1 MLQSRTVSSKNRA
14 QLGITGLD
22 DVLCGGLPRDRIYLI
37 QGDPGVGKTTLGLQ
51 FLISGAAA
59 GERCLYITLSETKA
73 EIEDVARSHGWSLE
87 GIDIVELSAL
97 EQSSVLEDNTL
108 FEPSE
113 VELHE
118 TTRTLLGFV
127 ERVQP
132 KRVVFDSL
140 SELRLLAQSALR
152 YRRQI
157 LSLKGYF
164 VDKGC
169 TVLMLDD
176 RTSGVEDLQLQS
188 LAHGVIVLE
197 QVTPIHGEDRRQV
210 RVQKLR
216 GLKFRGGRH
225 DFAIRTGGIEVYPR
239 LVAAEHGQPFEPAQ
253 ISSGLTELDALIG
266 GGLDKGTSTLIT
278 GPAGAGKSA
287 IAVQYAA
294 AAAKRGD
301 HAVIFAFDER
311 LGTLLARSRS
321 LGIGLDE
328 QIAAGRLE
336 IRQIDPAELSPGEF
350 ASLVRDS
357 VERKQAKVVVI
368 DSLNG
373 YLQAMPDE
381 RVLLVQMHEL
391 LGYLA
396 HHGVC
401 TILVMAQHGLIGTM
415 QSPTDV
421 SYVADTVLLLRYF
434 EAEGRIRKAISVV
447 KKRSGKHENAIR
459 ELVFG
464 PTGVNVGEPLTHF
477 VGVLTGV
484 PRYVG
489 KVADLDRT

>member
-1 MLQSRTVSSKNRA
+1 VPKPPAST
-14 QLGITGLD
+14 GIEGLD
-22 DVLCGGLPRDRIYLI
+22 KILGGGLPRDRIYLV

-51 FLISGAAA
+51 FLMEGARQ
-59 GERCLYITLSETKA
+59 GERCLYITLSETLDEIKSVA
-73 EIEDVARSHGWSLE
+73 ESHGWSLD
-87 GIDIVELSAL
+87 GIEIVELSAV
-97 EQSSVLEDNTL
+97 EQSSALDENTL
-108 FEPSE
+108 FEPAE

-118 TTRTLLGFV
+118 TTRKLLGFV
-127 ERVQP
+127 EKAKP
-132 KRVVFDSL
+132 SRVVFDSL

-169 TVLMLDD
+169 TVMMLDD
-176 RTSGVEDLQLQS
+176 RTSEGEDVQLQS

-197 QVTPIHGEDRRQV
+197 QTTPIHGEDRRQI

-225 DFAIRTGGIEVYPR
+225 DFTICTGGIQVYPR
-239 LVAAEHGQPFEPAQ
+239 LVPGDHKRAFEQSQ
-253 ISSGLTELDALIG
+253 ISSGLTELDALVG
-266 GGLDKGTSTLIT
+266 GGLDRGTSTLIT
-278 GPAGAGKSA
+278 GPAGSGKSA
-287 IAVQYAA
+287 IAIQYAVA
-294 AAAKRGD
+294 AARRGD
-301 HAVIFAFDER
+301 HAAVFAFDER
-311 LGTLLARSRS
+311 TNTLRERSRS
-321 LGIGLDE
+321 LGID
-328 QIAAGRLE
+328 LE
-336 IRQIDPAELSPGEF
+336 THLESGKIDLREVDPAELSPGEL
-350 ASLVRDS
+350 AHQVCKA
-357 VERKQAKVVVI
+357 VERDHASVIVI

-381 RVLLVQMHEL
+381 RLLLVQMHEM

-434 EAEGRIRKAISVV
+434 EAEGRIRKAISCV

-464 PTGVNVGEPLTHF
+464 PQGVNVGPSLTEF
-477 VGVLTGV
+477 QGVLTGV
-484 PRYVG
+484 PRFVG
-489 KVADLDRT
+489 ASADLHER